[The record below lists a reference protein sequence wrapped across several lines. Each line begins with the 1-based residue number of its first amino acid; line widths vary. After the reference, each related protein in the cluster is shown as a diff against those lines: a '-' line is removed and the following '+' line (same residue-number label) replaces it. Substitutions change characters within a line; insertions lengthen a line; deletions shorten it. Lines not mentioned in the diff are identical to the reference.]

1 MKLTGAHGAAAVMM
15 LAALAV
21 VLFGDTLLQTIGW
34 VVVVIVVMV
43 VLVDLISPSAN
54 LLRSRWRWPNR

>member
-1 MKLTGAHGAAAVMM
+1 MM